1 MAFMRYPELYSIRAM
16 LRLLS
21 CAALAALIAGDFPI
35 VGRAQET
42 SPSGAIG
49 GRDLRG
55 IVADGVIRVAITKFD
70 IPPFHQRRLDGTLF
84 GKDIDFI
91 NKLGLALN
99 IKIAIVDDGTSFDSV
114 VDAIANGRADIG
126 VSKLSQSYRRVIN
139 VRFSD
144 PYVTFH
150 HAILFDRAIIARDA
164 KGEAPDEALRNF
176 RGRIGVIGASVYVDF
191 ATKNYPAAQIVE
203 FSGWD
208 ETIRALQDHKV
219 DMVYRDEFE
228 VRRIL
233 KLNPAIHIQ
242 FGAAIVADQV
252 SFLSV
257 AICDSCTKLQEFV
270 NYFIAQNRN
279 DYTIDGLLSD
289 SPKD

>member
-1 MAFMRYPELYSIRAM
+1 M
-16 LRLLS
+16 LRILN
-21 CAALAALIAGDFPI
+21 CIVLAALIAGFFPFI
-35 VGRAQET
+35 GRAQEASILE
-42 SPSGAIG
+42 SPG
-49 GRDLRG
+49 GRDLRR
-55 IVADGVIRVAITKFD
+55 IVADGVIRVAMTKFD
-70 IPPFHQRRLDGTLF
+70 IPPFHQRRPDGTLY

-91 NKLGLALN
+91 NKLALALN
-99 IKIAIVDDGTSFDSV
+99 IKVAIFDDSTSFDGV
-114 VDAIANGRADIG
+114 VEAVANGRADIG
-126 VSKLSQSYRRVIN
+126 VSKLSQSYRRLVN

-144 PYVTFH
+144 PYVTFR
-150 HAILFDRAIIARDA
+150 HAILFEREIIARDSR
-164 KGEAPDEALRNF
+164 GGAPDGALRNF
-176 RGRIGVIGASVYVDF
+176 RGRVGVIGASVYVDF

-208 ETIRALQDHKV
+208 ETIRALQEHKV

-279 DYTIDGLLSD
+279 YYIIDGLLNN